1 MDLTI
6 RARLAQRG
14 VQSTSRGPGSSS
26 YLAAMVNGRYFS
38 VNLRCAKVRMA
49 RLGVILQKKNKKGK
63 NSPRAKAAGLEAAT
77 TLIV

>member
-49 RLGVILQKKNKKGK
+49 RLGVILQKNKKGK

>member
-1 MDLTI
+1 
-6 RARLAQRG
+6 
-14 VQSTSRGPGSSS
+14 
-26 YLAAMVNGRYFS
+26 MVNGRYFS

-49 RLGVILQKKNKKGK
+49 RLGVILQKNKKGK